1 MPRVG
6 AALAVA
12 TRHQANGVDVQERL
26 MRQEHPDDRFML
38 TGEER
43 SQFREIWRDLADE
56 DVDNADAGGNGTEG
70 TRTAWSAVLIACVVL
85 VFVGLAAGSVF
96 LVLVA
101 SGGALGARYARRAAV
116 TASGVS

>member
-1 MPRVG
+1 
-6 AALAVA
+6 
-12 TRHQANGVDVQERL
+12 

-43 SQFREIWRDLADE
+43 SQFREIWRDLADG
-56 DVDNADAGGNGTEG
+56 DVDTTDNGGNAVNSTS
-70 TRTAWSAVLIACVVL
+70 TAWSAVLVACVVL
-85 VFVGLAAGSVF
+85 VFVGLAANSVF

-101 SGGALGARYARRAAV
+101 SGGALGARHARRAAV